1 MTQMLVL
8 AWRYP
13 LGRRAQRHA
22 ESFAWQENGR
32 RVIEVYRQVL
42 RIADT
47 VDREDGCSTESTE
60 PKRQRMREVFF
71 DFEPAKL
78 VRYGPRRMDK
88 WLQDAGIIRHRGKL
102 EAMLTNAQAFAELA
116 DFSEFIWGFVDGRPV
131 RNRFRRMEQIPATTP
146 QSTAMAKS
154 LKRHGFRFVGPTTC
168 YAFMQSAGLVNDH
181 LTSCP
186 AHRRCEELG

>member
-1 MTQMLVL
+1 MVKARRCSWCGDDPLYVEYHDREWGVPERDSKALFERLVL
-8 AWRYP
+8 EGMQAGLSWYT
-13 LGRRAQRHA
+13 
-22 ESFAWQENGR
+22 
-32 RVIEVYRQVL
+32 VL
-42 RIADT
+42 K
-47 VDREDGCSTESTE
+47 
-60 PKRQRMREVFF
+60 KRQRMREVFF